1 MPSYMLRMKHA
12 FLAKDL
18 TPEEIKKFLF
28 SAVVRIPD
36 TTGVIEFD
44 AMIDAEVAA
53 MTDEQFFMLS
63 NELRKDC
70 GLPPFS
76 TIEECLKK

>member
-18 TPEEIKKFLF
+18 TPEEIKKFLS

-36 TTGVIEFD
+36 TPGVIEFD
-44 AMIDAEVAA
+44 AMIDA
-53 MTDEQFFMLS
+53 
-63 NELRKDC
+63 
-70 GLPPFS
+70 
-76 TIEECLKK
+76 